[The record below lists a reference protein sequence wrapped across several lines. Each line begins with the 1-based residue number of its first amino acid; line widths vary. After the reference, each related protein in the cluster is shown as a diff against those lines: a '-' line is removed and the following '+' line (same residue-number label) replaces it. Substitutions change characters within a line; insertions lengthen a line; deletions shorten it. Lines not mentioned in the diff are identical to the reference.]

1 MRGTNM
7 LRKFSLVAAAIALA
21 TSTLA
26 FAPNSASAAETVI
39 VVFDLDRAV
48 AQSKVGKNIS
58 KQLETQ
64 INAVQKKADKSN
76 ADLKT
81 EAGKLQEQRTLM
93 AADAL
98 QVKVEEL
105 RLKQV
110 GKQQEIS
117 AEMRSIQA
125 GGNVA
130 GREIKKIVDAELAV
144 VAKKRK
150 ADIVLQRAAAFI
162 VSPTVDITDEVVAQI
177 DKKIT
182 SIKVTPVK
190 EKPAQ

>member
-1 MRGTNM
+1 M
-7 LRKFSLVAAAIALA
+7 
-21 TSTLA
+21 
-26 FAPNSASAAETVI
+26 TV
-39 VVFDLDRAV
+39 
-48 AQSKVGKNIS
+48 K
-58 KQLETQ
+58 
-64 INAVQKKADKSN
+64 
-76 ADLKT
+76 
-81 EAGKLQEQRTLM
+81 
-93 AADAL
+93 
-98 QVKVEEL
+98 
-105 RLKQV
+105 
-110 GKQQEIS
+110 
-117 AEMRSIQA
+117 MRSIQA